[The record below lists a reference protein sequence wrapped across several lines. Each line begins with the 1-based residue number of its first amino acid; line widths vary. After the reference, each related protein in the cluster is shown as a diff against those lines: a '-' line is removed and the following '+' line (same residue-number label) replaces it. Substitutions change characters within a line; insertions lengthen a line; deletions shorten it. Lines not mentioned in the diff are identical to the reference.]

1 MKAARVGASFRS
13 WRTWPDTVMT
23 KPLSG
28 RIALV
33 TGASR
38 GIGRAAAIA
47 LGRAGA
53 HVICVARTVGGLEDT
68 DDAIQKEGGT
78 ATLVPLNLKDVAAID
93 RLGAS
98 IFERWKKLDMFLGNA
113 GTLGV
118 LTPLAHLDPKVFQ
131 ELLDINITANWRLIR
146 SLDPLLRQSDAGRA
160 LFVTSAAARKA
171 TPYWGGYA
179 MSKAALE
186 MLAETYAAEC
196 AGSTVKVNLLNP
208 GPLRTLMRAKAM
220 PGEDP
225 STLKRPEEIA
235 PLIVELLSPSNQ
247 RNGELVNFQ

>member
-1 MKAARVGASFRS
+1 
-13 WRTWPDTVMT
+13 MT
-23 KPLSG
+23 TSSANFSN

-47 LGRAGA
+47 LAAAGA
-53 HVICVARTVGGLEDT
+53 HVVLVARTVGALEEV
-68 DDAIQKEGGT
+68 DDEIQKAGGS
-78 ATLVPLNLKDVAAID
+78 ATLVPLDLKDFPALD

-98 IFERWKKLDMFLGNA
+98 IFERWGRLDAFFGNA
-113 GTLGV
+113 GVLGT
-118 LTPLAHLDPKVFQ
+118 LTPLTHLEPKHFQ

-146 SLDPLLRQSDAGRA
+146 SLDPLLRLSDAGRA
-160 LFVTSAAARKA
+160 LFVSSGAARKF

-186 MLAETYAAEC
+186 SLALTYAAEC
-196 AGSTVKVNLLNP
+196 DGTKVKVNLLNP
-208 GPLRTLMRAKAM
+208 GPLRTKMRAKAF

-225 STLKRPEEIA
+225 EALRPPEAVA
-235 PLIVELLSPSNQ
+235 PLILGLLSPDCTK
-247 RNGELVNFQ
+247 NGELVSFAR

>member
-1 MKAARVGASFRS
+1 MSK
-13 WRTWPDTVMT
+13 TQ
-23 KPLSG
+23 SG
-28 RIALV
+28 RIVLV

-38 GIGRAAAIA
+38 GIGRAAAIG
-47 LGRAGA
+47 LGKAGA

-68 DDAIQKEGGT
+68 DDAIVKAGGR
-78 ATLVPLNLKDVAAID
+78 ATLVPLNLKDFAAID

-98 IFERWKKLDMFLGNA
+98 IFERWGRLDGFLGNA
-113 GTLGV
+113 GLLGA
-118 LTPLAHLDPKVFQ
+118 LTPLAQLEPKIFT
-131 ELLDINITANWRLIR
+131 ELLEVNITANWRLIR

-160 LFVTSAAARKA
+160 LFVTSGAARKH

-186 MLAETYAAEC
+186 SLALTYAAEC
-196 AGSTVKVNLLNP
+196 EGTKVKANLLNP
-208 GPLRTLMRAKAM
+208 GAIRTAMRAKAM

-225 STLKRPEEIA
+225 SSLKRPEELA

-247 RNGELVNFQ
+247 KNGELVNFQG